1 MAFTQADVDKLK
13 KAMATGVKSLTYSD
27 GKKAEYHSLSEMNEQ
42 LRRMVAEVA
51 NASGVRTPRS
61 VLLEQS
67 RDW

>member
-27 GKKAEYHSLSEMNEQ
+27 GKKAEYHSLSEMTAW
-42 LRRMVAEVA
+42 LRQMEAEVA
-51 NASGVRTPRS
+51 KASGVRAPRS

>member
-27 GKKAEYHSLSEMNEQ
+27 GKKAEYHSLSEMTEW
-42 LRRMVAEVA
+42 LRHMEAEVA
-51 NASGVRTPRS
+51 KASGVRAPRS